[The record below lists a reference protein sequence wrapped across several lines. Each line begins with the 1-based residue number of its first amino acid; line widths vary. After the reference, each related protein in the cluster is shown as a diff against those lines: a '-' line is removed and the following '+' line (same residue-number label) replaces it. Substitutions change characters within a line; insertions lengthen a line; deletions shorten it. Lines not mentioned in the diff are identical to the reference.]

1 MLKATAKWILSL
13 IVLAFYV
20 VVGSAVFA
28 VVVGLG
34 THPLG
39 ATYGLN
45 HTVSDLFWTAITY
58 SSILIVGSIVM
69 FAIQGITIAISELRR
84 DNRDSIITEN
94 SFEDICRKFG

>member
-1 MLKATAKWILSL
+1 MLNEISKYILSL
-13 IVLAFYV
+13 IGLAYYV
-20 VVGSAVFA
+20 VIGSAIFA

-34 THPLG
+34 THPMG
-39 ATYGLN
+39 ATHSLN